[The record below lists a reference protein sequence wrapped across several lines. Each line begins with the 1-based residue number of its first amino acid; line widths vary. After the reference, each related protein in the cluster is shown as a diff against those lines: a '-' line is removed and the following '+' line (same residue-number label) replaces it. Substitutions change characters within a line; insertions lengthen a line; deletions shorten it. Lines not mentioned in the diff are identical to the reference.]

1 MKAIRTARFSMTM
14 AEQLGVLS
22 FLIAGLLVLWDIR
35 LSIIPLSG
43 FLLLCAVA
51 PFLPRFGFYLPITS
65 RGSSSQKAVALT
77 FDDGP
82 DPLLTPRLL
91 ALLQQHQVKAT
102 FFVTGQKAAEH
113 PEIMQAILLHGH
125 SVGNHSYSHNNL
137 VMFKS
142 CKSIIMEI
150 ASTQEV
156 LSSFGVLALAFRPP
170 VGVTGPRLGPALL
183 KSGKYIVNYSCR
195 AFDGGNRWISNLSKK
210 ILNRIRPGDIV
221 LLHDVSPPKSLLCTH
236 WLNEIELIISGI
248 KEKGLTIL
256 PLAEIIG
263 RPVMIMKDDGVKK

>member
-1 MKAIRTARFSMTM
+1 MKAIRTARFSITM
-14 AEQLGVLS
+14 AEQIGMIS
-22 FLIAGLLVLWDIR
+22 FLIAGLLLLWDVRVAI
-35 LSIIPLSG
+35 LPLAG
-43 FLLLCAVA
+43 FLLLCVAA
-51 PFLPRFGFYLPITS
+51 PFLPRFGFYLPIIS

-82 DPLLTPRLL
+82 DPLLTPPLL
-91 ALLQQHQVKAT
+91 TLLQQHQVKAT
-102 FFVTGQKAAEH
+102 FFVTGRKAAEH
-113 PEIMQAILLHGH
+113 PELMQAILLHGH

-142 CKSIIMEI
+142 CKSIIREI

-156 LSSFGVLALAFRPP
+156 LSAFGILALAFRPP

-183 KSGKYIVNYSCR
+183 RSGNYIVNFSCR

-210 ILNRIRPGDIV
+210 ILKRIRPGDIV
-221 LLHDVSPPKSLLCTH
+221 LLHDVSPPKSFLCTL
-236 WLNEIELIISGI
+236 WLSEIELIISGI

-256 PLAEIIG
+256 PLAEIID
-263 RPVMIMKDDGVKK
+263 RPVMIMKNDGAEK

>member
-1 MKAIRTARFSMTM
+1 MEKINPERLSLSM
-14 AEQLGVLS
+14 AERVGLVS
-22 FLIAGLLVLWDIR
+22 FLMA
-35 LSIIPLSG
+35 
-43 FLLLCAVA
+43 FLLLFLEVRLSVIPLAGFLVICLVA
-51 PFLPRFGFYLPITS
+51 PFLPRFSFYLPIIS
-65 RGSSSQKAVALT
+65 RGNSGKPVVALT

-102 FFVTGQKAAEH
+102 FFVTGQKAAKH
-113 PEIMQAILLHGH
+113 PELIQAILLHGH

-142 CKSIIMEI
+142 CKSITMEI
-150 ASTQEV
+150 ASTQDV
-156 LSSFGVLALAFRPP
+156 LSAFGILALAFRPP

-183 KSGKYIVNYSCR
+183 KSGKYIVNFSCR

-210 ILNRIRPGDIV
+210 ILKRIRPGDIV
-221 LLHDVSPPKSLLCTH
+221 LLHDVSPPKPFRCTL
-236 WLNEIELIISGI
+236 WLNEIELILSGI

-263 RPVMIMKDDGVKK
+263 RPVMIMKNDGAKK